1 MGISVDVCIYEYVP
15 AEARMALDPLELK
28 LPELVMAT
36 IPRSSARAVH
46 NFNHQAI
53 SLISTFHIL

>member
-1 MGISVDVCIYEYVP
+1 MWDVCIYEYVP

-36 IPRSSARAVH
+36 TPRSFATAVH
-46 NFNHQAI
+46 NFNHRAI
-53 SLISTFHIL
+53 SLTSIVHIL